1 MNYYPHAQEDFAP
14 GAKISRLPVVYA
26 LVTADMAFIKI
37 GKTVAIKQRLINI
50 QSGCPFELSLW
61 LTIRTPKAAEVE
73 RAALDL
79 LAHCRTRGEW
89 FSPTGQDLDLIS
101 AFFRATN
108 LNVKEA
114 ARALL

>member
-1 MNYYPHAQEDFAP
+1 MNYYPHHQSDFVP
-14 GAKISRLPVVYA
+14 GTKLSRLPAVYA
-26 LVTADMAFIKI
+26 LITADMAFIKI
-37 GKTVAIKQRLINI
+37 GKTVSIKQRLINI
-50 QSGCPFELSLW
+50 QSGCPFDLSLW

-89 FSPTGQDLDLIS
+89 FSPAEQDLDLIS
-101 AFFRATN
+101 AFFHETN

-114 ARALL
+114 VRALL